1 MKPKPEF
8 DHMTMIK
15 RVENLGRG
23 NMRCLSNTK
32 GENHRQAS
40 LLNCQAVEIVKLVA
54 NGIDPAEVAALF
66 GVSKKTVHQVY
77 TGVRYSDATFEERRK
92 WRTRTAT

>member
-1 MKPKPEF
+1 M
-8 DHMTMIK
+8 
-15 RVENLGRG
+15 
-23 NMRCLSNTK
+23 MRPLCNTK
-32 GENHRQAS
+32 GQNNRLAS
-40 LLNCQAVEIVKLVA
+40 VLNCQAVEIVKLIA

-92 WRTRTAT
+92 WRNITRTVT